1 MDSSVIMCIVL
12 GLCLTG
18 MSFFL
23 GMVVGANLLLSRLT
37 RMIRSASA
45 DISKVIKDMPNKF

>member
-37 RMIRSASA
+37 RIIRSASA
-45 DISKVIKDMPNKF
+45 DISKVIKDIDKF